1 MQVAEIVL
9 VGMLWV
15 LVAFQIALAFGAPL
29 GEAAW
34 GGKHKN
40 VLPKN
45 LRIGSL
51 FAAVSLLFMSL
62 VVLSASGSLNIYPEA
77 FTTAVL
83 WVMTIYFAIGVVMNA
98 ISRSKIERI
107 WAPYS
112 AVLCI
117 LCLMLV
123 I

>member
-1 MQVAEIVL
+1 MQIEEIVL

-15 LVAFQIALAFGAPL
+15 LVTFQIALALGAPL

-40 VLPKN
+40 VLPRN

-51 FAAVSLLFMSL
+51 FAAASLLFMSL
-62 VVLSASGSLNIYPEA
+62 VVLSASSSVNLYPES
-77 FTTAVL
+77 FTTVVL
-83 WVMTIYFAIGVVMNA
+83 WVMAIYFAIGIVMNA
-98 ISRSKIERI
+98 LSRSKVERI

-112 AVLCI
+112 AILCI
-117 LCLMLV
+117 LCVSLL

>member
-1 MQVAEIVL
+1 MQLPEIVL

-15 LVAFQIALAFGAPL
+15 LVLFQLALALGAPL

-45 LRIGSL
+45 LRIASL
-51 FAAVSLLFMSL
+51 FSAVSLLFMSL
-62 VVLSASGSLNIYPEA
+62 IVLSAVGPVSIYPEA
-77 FTTAVL
+77 FTVAVL
-83 WVMTIYFAIGVVMNA
+83 WVMAVYFAIGVVMNA
-98 ISRSKIERI
+98 ISRSRIERI

-117 LCLMLV
+117 LCLV
-123 I
+123 ILL